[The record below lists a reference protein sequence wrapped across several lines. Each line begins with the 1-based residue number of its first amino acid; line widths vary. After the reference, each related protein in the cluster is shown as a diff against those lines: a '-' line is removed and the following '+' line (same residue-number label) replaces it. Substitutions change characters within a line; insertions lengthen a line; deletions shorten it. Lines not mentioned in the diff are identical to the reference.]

1 MEPMTPVRHRRA
13 DRYRELPAEAPQEA
27 SAENVQEP
35 IQEPVA
41 ASPTLRAQTP
51 PRPAALRA
59 PRPQLPVEAE
69 AAAPMERPPRA
80 AASRKRPQEKVKADA
95 HRMPTWLTITICVCI
110 LLCGALFASECLMRA
125 YLT

>member
-27 SAENVQEP
+27 PAENVQEP
-35 IQEPVA
+35 IQEPIA

-80 AASRKRPQEKVKADA
+80 AASRKRPQEKGSRVGKTTF
-95 HRMPTWLTITICVCI
+95 PPL
-110 LLCGALFASECLMRA
+110 GAQPPEAAARSR
-125 YLT
+125 